1 MAWQGRSMRLGW
13 CDGQPLTAPAR
24 DDMGEARVGTKKRL
38 SDQTKKLMKD
48 KDAPAC
54 RNSLTKKA
62 PYKAQAAP
70 TARPK
75 VPMRRR
81 GADCLVVVRH
91 RLRRPAANETLVSH
105 CRLVRI
111 ELRRRVCFFV
121 VLKRVMP
128 VERRGWVIA
137 FEIGSTGNGR
147 NPIFNGRRQPS
158 CGGTSRMTRECQ
170 VRICERLGVKF
181 PGPTRPQ
188 RHIEPVLS
196 GSACWGEAAVNVAV
210 R

>member
-1 MAWQGRSMRLGW
+1 M
-13 CDGQPLTAPAR
+13 
-24 DDMGEARVGTKKRL
+24 RVGNAGGRL
-38 SDQTKKLMKD
+38 VRNVRTW
-48 KDAPAC
+48 PAMP
-54 RNSLTKKA
+54 RE
-62 PYKAQAAP
+62 KAQAAP

-170 VRICERLGVKF
+170 GRLCERLGVKF
-181 PGPTRPQ
+181 PGHNRPNTK
-188 RHIEPVLS
+188 
-196 GSACWGEAAVNVAV
+196 CWRAPLTSDD
-210 R
+210 

>member
-1 MAWQGRSMRLGW
+1 MTCRKRIRRCQNRGVAIPPGSAWGMHRDSPRGIRHGGGAKLNRALVRNVRTW
-13 CDGQPLTAPAR
+13 PAMPR
-24 DDMGEARVGTKKRL
+24 E
-38 SDQTKKLMKD
+38 
-48 KDAPAC
+48 
-54 RNSLTKKA
+54 
-62 PYKAQAAP
+62 KAQAAP

-147 NPIFNGRRQPS
+147 NPRFNGRRQPS
-158 CGGTSRMTRECQ
+158 CGGGSGRTREGQ
-170 VRICERLGVKF
+170 VWI
-181 PGPTRPQ
+181 
-188 RHIEPVLS
+188 
-196 GSACWGEAAVNVAV
+196 W
-210 R
+210 